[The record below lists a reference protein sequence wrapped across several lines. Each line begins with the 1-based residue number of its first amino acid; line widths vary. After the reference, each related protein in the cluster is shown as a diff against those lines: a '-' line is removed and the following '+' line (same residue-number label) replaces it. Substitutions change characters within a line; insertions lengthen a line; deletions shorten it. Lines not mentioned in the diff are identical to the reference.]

1 MVKNRQRG
9 ILSVHLGGQTRTL
22 RFRSHEIAMLEER
35 LGMGI
40 SKILSEDLIGIRV
53 LREAIL
59 VGVMHEFAGKKGK
72 EAKLT
77 TAKVSR
83 WIDDYDD
90 FTELLTS
97 VVETIAMGL
106 PGAEELMDDEEDDED
121 EGKGESLSAG
131 GEADSSPFG
140 VSRTLNASSLP
151 S

>member
-1 MVKNRQRG
+1 MVKNKQRG
-9 ILSVHLGGQTRTL
+9 ILNIYLGGHNRTL
-22 RFRSHEIAMLEER
+22 RFRSHEICMLEER

-77 TAKVSR
+77 TVKVSR
-83 WIDDYDD
+83 WIDDHGD
-90 FTELLTS
+90 FAELLTA

-106 PGAEELMDDEEDDED
+106 PGAEELMAEEETDDEE
-121 EGKGESLSAG
+121 EGDGE
-131 GEADSSPFG
+131 SSPFVG
-140 VSRTLNASSLP
+140 SQTTSVSSLA

>member
-1 MVKNRQRG
+1 MVKNKQRG
-9 ILSVHLGGQTRTL
+9 ILHIKLGGQSRTL
-22 RFRSHEIAMLEER
+22 RFRSHEICMLEER

-40 SKILSEDLIGIRV
+40 SKILSEDLIGIRI

-77 TAKVSR
+77 TMKVSR

-97 VVETIAMGL
+97 VIETIAMGL
-106 PGAEELMDDEEDDED
+106 PGAEELMEEDEEDE
-121 EGKGESLSAG
+121 EENTG
-131 GEADSSPFG
+131 GMENSSPFG
-140 VSRTLNASSLP
+140 ASLAASGSNLA